1 MRMNGTR
8 SRKGP
13 ITLLVTGALLA
24 LGPLWGLFGTVLGMA
39 RAFRSIGEAGP
50 ASPDE
55 LAADIEGSM
64 GSTAAGFLLAPIGVA
79 MLVGGII
86 WLVRVNRRRETQYGR
101 RALTVLLLAATA
113 CRPAP
118 AAEIT
123 VHADRPNAVAFTPE
137 TARFVRFAI
146 RASSSGQPC
155 IDELE
160 IYGPGGKANLALA
173 KDGAKATSS
182 SCLPGHAIHQVAHLN
197 DGLYGNANSWIA
209 ASAGAE
215 WAQVELAKP
224 MPVAKVVFSRD
235 REGRYH
241 DRVPTAWAVQLSEDG
256 LAWRTAVTGEAASVA
271 GRPVPVPRPPAV
283 PIPAPATPE
292 ALVRY
297 AFLCER
303 ATWQRMNATDH
314 LSPLAKEIPY
324 WTRIARLGPTERAL
338 VQFDDMIGRL
348 EAKGVDVAQARAD
361 LASLRTRFATG
372 DGEEVY
378 LDARTAKR
386 RLMLAD
392 PDLAP
397 LQRVLFVKRHPYLS
411 SHNYS
416 DILDSRFTPGGGVCV
431 LEVPRRSGRL
441 DPEAARVET
450 LFDASG
456 GIARDPAADFDARRI
471 YFAYRSGTAGPG
483 AQEPTWHLMAMDA
496 DGGAREQLTDG
507 PFHDY
512 YPCPLPDG
520 ALAFVSTRCRAR
532 FLCWRPQAFVLFRR
546 EVDGEIRPLSFAN
559 LSEWT
564 PTVMRDGRILWT
576 RSEYVDKGAD
586 FGHTLWAVRPDG
598 THAELVFGNNTP
610 NCYINAREVSGTREI
625 LCTLFSHGGDHNG
638 PLGLVDLARAGSPF
652 DTNAIVNLTPDT
664 TPHYDMNWP
673 RQECWRDPVPVAR
686 DYFLASHAP
695 ADRFGLFVA
704 DRWGNRELLHLDP
717 DIGSMTPTLLRP
729 EPRPPV
735 LGSGVP
741 ATGDAEFGRFTV
753 ADVYQGL
760 EPAVARGS
768 VKYIRVCQ
776 EVRADLE
783 RLESGEYRRDHGPV
797 FQDFYATPVHKVSG
811 PSGWP
816 SYVAKASLGLVPV
829 APDGSAVFEAP
840 AGKVLYFQVLDANL
854 NELQRMRSVVQLQ
867 PGEQRGCIGCHE
879 HRHSAPPARPTA
891 ASRRAPAVPEPPP
904 WGAGPFAYERVV
916 QPVWDAKCVRC
927 HDAGHKRGVN
937 LTGALD
943 AERVPASYRTLIA
956 GGWVNYF
963 DMTYRLRHSKA
974 GPASFG
980 TLKSRLW
987 QVLDAGH
994 HDVKLTRDEMHAVKC
1009 WIDLNCPLWPDYTP
1023 RPQRPAVAGAKTSP

>member
-1 MRMNGTR
+1 MTLRAPLR
-8 SRKGP
+8 PALP
-13 ITLLVTGALLA
+13 ILGSLA
-24 LGPLWGLFGTVLGMA
+24 LTAFQPL
-39 RAFRSIGEAGP
+39 
-50 ASPDE
+50 E
-55 LAADIEGSM
+55 L
-64 GSTAAGFLLAPIGVA
+64 
-79 MLVGGII
+79 
-86 WLVRVNRRRETQYGR
+86 R
-101 RALTVLLLAATA
+101 
-113 CRPAP
+113 
-118 AAEIT
+118 AAEVT
-123 VHADRPNAVAFTPE
+123 VHAGRPNAVEFAPQP
-137 TARFVRFAI
+137 ARFVRFII
-146 RASSSGQPC
+146 RANSSSQPC

-160 IYGPGGKANLALA
+160 VYGPGGMTNLALA
-173 KDGAKATSS
+173 KDGAKATAS
-182 SCLPGHAIHQVAHLN
+182 SCLPGHAIHRVAHLN
-197 DGLYGNANSWIA
+197 DGLYGNAQSWIA
-209 ASAGAE
+209 GSGGAE
-215 WAQVELAKP
+215 WAQIELAQSA
-224 MPVAKVVFSRD
+224 PVAKVVFSRD
-235 REGRYH
+235 REGRHH
-241 DRVPTAWAVQLSEDG
+241 DRVPTAWTVQLSGDG
-256 LAWRTAVTGEAASVA
+256 VAWRTVAAVAAASVA
-271 GRPVPVPRPPAV
+271 GVPQAAPRPPAV
-283 PIPAPATPE
+283 PLPEPATYE

-324 WTRIARLGPTERAL
+324 WTRIARLGPTERTLA
-338 VQFDDMIGRL
+338 QFEDMIGRL
-348 EAKGVDVAQARAD
+348 EAKGVDVAEARTD
-361 LASLRTRFATG
+361 LASLRARLAEG
-372 DGEEVY
+372 DGETLY
-378 LDARTAKR
+378 LDARATKR

-411 SHNYS
+411 THNYS

-431 LEVPRRSGRL
+431 LVIPRSEGRL
-441 DPEAARVET
+441 DPGAARVET

-456 GIARDPAADFDARRI
+456 GIARDPVADFDARRI
-471 YFAYRSGTAGPG
+471 YFAYRPGAAAPG

-546 EVDGEIRPLSFAN
+546 EVDGEVRPLSFAN

-564 PTVMRDGRILWT
+564 PAVMRDGRILWT

-610 NCYINAREVSGTREI
+610 NCYINAREVPGTREI

-638 PLGLVDLARAGSPF
+638 PLGLVDLARAASPF

-664 TPHYDMNWP
+664 TPHYNMSWP
-673 RQECWRDPVPVAR
+673 RQECWRDPVPVSR
-686 DYFLASHAP
+686 DVFLASHAP
-695 ADRFGLFVA
+695 GDRFGLFIA

-717 DIGSMTPTLLRP
+717 DIGSMTPSLLRP

-735 LGSGVP
+735 LGTGVP
-741 ATGDAEFGRFTV
+741 AAGDDPPGRLML
-753 ADVYQGL
+753 ADVHQGL

-783 RLESGEYRRDHGPV
+783 RLESGEFRRDHGPV
-797 FQDFYATPVHKVSG
+797 FQDFYATPVHKVNG

-829 APDGSAVFEAP
+829 AADGSAVFDAP
-840 AGKVLYFQVLDANL
+840 AGRVLYFQALDADL

-904 WGAGPFAYERVV
+904 WGAVPFAYERVV

-927 HDAGHKRGVN
+927 HDAGHKRGIN
-937 LTGALD
+937 LTSVLD

-956 GGWVNYF
+956 GGWVDYF
-963 DMTYRLRHSKA
+963 DMTYRLRHAKA
-974 GPASFG
+974 EPASFG

-987 QVLDAGH
+987 RVLDAGH
-994 HDVKLTRDEMHAVKC
+994 HDVKLTRDEMHAIKC

-1023 RPQRPAVAGAKTSP
+1023 RPQRPAVAAAKTSP